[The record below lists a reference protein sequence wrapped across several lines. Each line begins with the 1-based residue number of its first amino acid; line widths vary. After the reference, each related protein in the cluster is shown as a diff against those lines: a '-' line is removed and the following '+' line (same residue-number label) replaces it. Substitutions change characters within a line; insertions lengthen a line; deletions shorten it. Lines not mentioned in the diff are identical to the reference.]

1 MAVRSTKAMTW
12 RRGLAIYPLALVLVV
27 FTLFPIYWVVNS
39 SLKPDSELF
48 HFPPLYWPSQIN
60 LRSYVNAIHNGRLAS
75 FYLNSIIVAA
85 CTCLATLVLVVFAGY
100 SMSRFRFRGK
110 GVIILMFLTAQM
122 LPAVVLI
129 APLFTIYSVLHL
141 VNTRWVLIISYVVT
155 SLPFCVLMM
164 RGFFDSLPQD
174 MEEAAMVDG
183 CRPHR
188 RALSRSAAGGIAR
201 AGSDLHLRLYRC
213 LERADLR
220 RHVHQQYQPA
230 DAARWVEPYDPGEA
244 NGVRAFARLGRV
256 GANSEPLPVW
266 LHPALPD
273 QRPHG
278 RRGQGLVRIG
288 RRR

>member
-12 RRGLAIYPLALVLVV
+12 RRALAIYPLALVLVV

-60 LRSYVNAIHNGRLAS
+60 LRSYINAIHNGRLAS
-75 FYLNSIIVAA
+75 FYVNSIIVAA

-110 GVIILMFLTAQM
+110 GVIVLMFLIAQM

-129 APLFTIYSVLHL
+129 APLFTIFSVLHL
-141 VNTRWVLIISYVVT
+141 VNTRWVLIISYVIS

-164 RGFFDSLPQD
+164 RGFFDSLPRD

-183 CRPHR
+183 SSRTG
-188 RALSRSAAGGIAR
+188 AL
-201 AGSDLHLRLYRC
+201 
-213 LERADLR
+213 
-220 RHVHQQYQPA
+220 
-230 DAARWVEPYDPGEA
+230 
-244 NGVRAFARLGRV
+244 FRV
-256 GANSEPLPVW
+256 LLPV
-266 LHPALPD
+266 ALP
-273 QRPHG
+273 
-278 RRGQGLVRIG
+278 GLVATSIFAFIDAWNELIFAVMFISSTSLQTLPVGLNLMIQEKRTEYGLLLALAVLALIPTLFLFG
-288 RRR
+288 YIQRYLTSGLTAGAVKG

>member
-1 MAVRSTKAMTW
+1 MTW

-60 LRSYVNAIHNGRLAS
+60 LRSYINAIHNGRLAS
-75 FYLNSIIVAA
+75 FYLNSMIVAA

-110 GVIILMFLTAQM
+110 GVIVLMFLMAQM

-129 APLFTIYSVLHL
+129 APLFTIFSVLHL
-141 VNTRWVLIISYVVT
+141 VNTRWVLIISYVIS

-164 RGFFDSLPQD
+164 RGFFDSLPRD

-183 CRPHR
+183 SSRTG
-188 RALSRSAAGGIAR
+188 AL
-201 AGSDLHLRLYRC
+201 
-213 LERADLR
+213 
-220 RHVHQQYQPA
+220 
-230 DAARWVEPYDPGEA
+230 
-244 NGVRAFARLGRV
+244 FRV
-256 GANSEPLPVW
+256 LLPV
-266 LHPALPD
+266 ALP
-273 QRPHG
+273 
-278 RRGQGLVRIG
+278 GLVATSIFAFIDAWNELIFAVMFISSTTLQTLPVGLNLMIQEKRTEYGLLLALAVLALIPTLFLFG
-288 RRR
+288 YIQRYLTSGLTAGAVKG

>member
-12 RRGLAIYPLALVLVV
+12 RRALAIYPLALVLVV

-60 LRSYVNAIHNGRLAS
+60 LRSYINAIHNGRLAS
-75 FYLNSIIVAA
+75 FYLNSMIVAA

-110 GVIILMFLTAQM
+110 GVIVLMFLMAQM

-129 APLFTIYSVLHL
+129 APLFTIFSVLHL
-141 VNTRWVLIISYVVT
+141 VNTRWVLIISYVIS

-164 RGFFDSLPQD
+164 RGFFDSLPRD

-183 CRPHR
+183 SSRTG
-188 RALSRSAAGGIAR
+188 AL
-201 AGSDLHLRLYRC
+201 
-213 LERADLR
+213 
-220 RHVHQQYQPA
+220 
-230 DAARWVEPYDPGEA
+230 
-244 NGVRAFARLGRV
+244 FRV
-256 GANSEPLPVW
+256 LLPV
-266 LHPALPD
+266 ALP
-273 QRPHG
+273 
-278 RRGQGLVRIG
+278 GLVATSIFAFIDAWNELIFAVMFISSTTLQTLPVGLNLMIQEKRTEYGLLLALAVLALIPTLFLFG
-288 RRR
+288 YIQRYLTSGLTAGAVKG

>member
-1 MAVRSTKAMTW
+1 MAVRSTKALTW
-12 RRGLAIYPLALVLVV
+12 RRALAIYPLASMLVV

-60 LRSYVNAIHNGRLAS
+60 LRSYINAIHSGRLAS
-75 FYLNSIIVAA
+75 FYVNSIIVAA

-129 APLFTIYSVLHL
+129 APLFTIYSMLQL
-141 VNTRWVLIISYVVT
+141 VNTRWVLIISYVIT

-183 CRPHR
+183 SSRTG
-188 RALSRSAAGGIAR
+188 AL
-201 AGSDLHLRLYRC
+201 
-213 LERADLR
+213 
-220 RHVHQQYQPA
+220 
-230 DAARWVEPYDPGEA
+230 
-244 NGVRAFARLGRV
+244 FRV
-256 GANSEPLPVW
+256 LLPV
-266 LHPALPD
+266 ALP
-273 QRPHG
+273 
-278 RRGQGLVRIG
+278 GLVATSIFAFIDAWNELIFAVMFISSTSLQTLPVGLNLMIQEKRTEYGLLLALAVLALIPSLFLFG
-288 RRR
+288 YIQRYLTSGLTAGAVKG